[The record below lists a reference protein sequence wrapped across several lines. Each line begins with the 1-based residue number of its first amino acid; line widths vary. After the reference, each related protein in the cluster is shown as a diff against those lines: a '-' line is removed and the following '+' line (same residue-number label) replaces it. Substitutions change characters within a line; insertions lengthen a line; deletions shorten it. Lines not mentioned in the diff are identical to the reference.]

1 MIHVSNTE
9 DEPDRFLSFHASR
22 FVVVHIDANSKEE
35 EEAMALNRKKGLC
48 ELLTDKAKGQAP
60 KDALGSQPSLDLPP
74 SPPPSPTVNPFT
86 VANLKKKRKEKEMA
100 EKEELVP

>member
-1 MIHVSNTE
+1 MIHVSDTK
-9 DEPDRFLSFHASR
+9 DEPDRFSSFRASR
-22 FVVVHIDANSKEE
+22 FVVVRIDANSNEE
-35 EEAMALNRKKGLC
+35 EEAMALNKKKGLH

-60 KDALGSQPSLDLPP
+60 KDALGSQPSLALPP
-74 SPPPSPTVNPFT
+74 PPPPTINPFT

>member
-35 EEAMALNRKKGLC
+35 EEEEAMALNRKKGLR

-60 KDALGSQPSLDLPP
+60 KDALGSQPSLNLPP
-74 SPPPSPTVNPFT
+74 SPPPPFFYS
-86 VANLKKKRKEKEMA
+86 
-100 EKEELVP
+100 

>member
-9 DEPDRFLSFHASR
+9 DEPDRFSSFHASR

-35 EEAMALNRKKGLC
+35 EEAMALNRKKGLR

-74 SPPPSPTVNPFT
+74 SPPPPLLLQLIHLLLPI
-86 VANLKKKRKEKEMA
+86 
-100 EKEELVP
+100 